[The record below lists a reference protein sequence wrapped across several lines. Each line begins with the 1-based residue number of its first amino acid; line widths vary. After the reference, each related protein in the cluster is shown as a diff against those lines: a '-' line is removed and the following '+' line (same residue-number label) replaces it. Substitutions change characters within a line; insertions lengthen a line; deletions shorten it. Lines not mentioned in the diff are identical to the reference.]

1 MRATEGVYIQ
11 PYNLHQA

>member
-1 MRATEGVYIQ
+1 MRATESVFIQ